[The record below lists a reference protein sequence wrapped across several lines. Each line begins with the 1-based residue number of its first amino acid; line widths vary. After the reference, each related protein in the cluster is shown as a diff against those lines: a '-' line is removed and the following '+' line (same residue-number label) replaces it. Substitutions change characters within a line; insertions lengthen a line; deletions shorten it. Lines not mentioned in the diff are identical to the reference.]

1 MGWYSEEFGA
11 SHEGT
16 VRAVLADGGEPKP
29 VYFDVVSGSHVPAV
43 SDWWIYDGTCGA
55 PRAAGL
61 RGSCSCGWRGARHQP
76 IDWAATPDLRDVDT
90 DPLYEDWARHIAE
103 VDARSVPLPL
113 GLEGLLGQLDEQ
125 LELLANDAPLA
136 ALRAVALLEG
146 VARRVGGDAAEATL
160 TDQVPW
166 ETVGQALG
174 MTADEA
180 RAHLRRYR
188 PRY

>member
-1 MGWYSEEFGA
+1 MGWHSEEFGS

-16 VRAVLADGGEPKP
+16 VGAVLADGSEPKP
-29 VYFDVVSGSHVPAV
+29 VYFDVGSGSHVPAV

-55 PRAAGL
+55 PRAAAL
-61 RGSCSCGWRGARHQP
+61 RGSCSCGWRGTQHHP
-76 IDWAATPDLRDVDT
+76 VDWAATTDLRDVDT
-90 DPLYEDWARHIAE
+90 DPVYNDWARHIAE

-125 LELLANDAPLA
+125 LDALTTEAPLA
-136 ALRAVALLEG
+136 ALRAVAILERL
-146 VARRVGGDAAEATL
+146 ARRVGRDAAEATL
-160 TDQVPW
+160 TDQVSC

-174 MTADEA
+174 MAAGEA

-188 PRY
+188 Y